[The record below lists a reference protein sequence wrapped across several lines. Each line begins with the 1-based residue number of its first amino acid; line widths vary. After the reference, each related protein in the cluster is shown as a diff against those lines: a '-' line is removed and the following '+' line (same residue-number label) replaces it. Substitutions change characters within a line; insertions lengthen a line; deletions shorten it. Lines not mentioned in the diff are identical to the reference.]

1 MILANPPPK
10 FETVEEVP
18 SLGQV
23 VKKFNGLIDSS
34 FLSSQDKNS
43 PPNRSEPIDIP
54 KRDGPSPCP
63 PPSYDSWRED
73 PLPTYMDVANPEF
86 VTAQIA
92 EQIEA
97 GLKRAKTSTLDCVEV
112 LIPLNLTQQIALDVL
127 SSSDS
132 EPCGLRGC
140 ILYINFEDD
149 SKEVRRIGCV
159 RPVGSNPVPT
169 FELYLTLK
177 QANSGWLT
185 AVSNRIWKSLGR
197 KSIVISESYQLSKK
211 RLFRS

>member
-1 MILANPPPK
+1 
-10 FETVEEVP
+10 
-18 SLGQV
+18 
-23 VKKFNGLIDSS
+23 
-34 FLSSQDKNS
+34 
-43 PPNRSEPIDIP
+43 
-54 KRDGPSPCP
+54 
-63 PPSYDSWRED
+63 
-73 PLPTYMDVANPEF
+73 MDVANPEF

-149 SKEVRRIGCV
+149 SKEVRSIGCV